1 MSKLRILYIISLI
14 ILGVL
19 VGFTIFRPMATGE
32 KYSEVQREHLL
43 QTEGGWIIQF
53 DIINREGKDES
64 YTTNMSVDGKQSTI
78 TVSIRDGGQYTYVR
92 QTRSEMLSEGVVSYT
107 IYKQG
112 EEAPLEQATYY
123 LK

>member
-1 MSKLRILYIISLI
+1 MSKLRILYIISLL

-92 QTRSEMLSEGVVSYT
+92 QIRSEMLSEGVVSYT